1 MIKHAHA
8 SQVWVD
14 LSTDDDQV
22 TLTIQDNGT
31 GFSREQPGSNGIGL
45 AGLRER
51 ITIAGGALTIS
62 STPKRGTILS
72 AQFPWPSDV
81 LAGEVIMIRVLIAED
96 HLMVRAGIRA
106 LLEKAGDIHVMGE
119 ASNGQEA
126 IEMTEALKPD
136 VLIMDIMMPRMNG
149 IQAAENIR
157 EMRLPTYI
165 LLLSMYSD
173 EGFVHQA
180 LQCGVKG
187 YVLKSSVSDELL
199 WAVRAVASG
208 KTYLSNPI
216 SEIVVE
222 SSIHPHTTLQDGDPL
237 SALSPRE
244 KEILQLIAEEHTSA
258 EIGKMLFISEKT
270 VEKHRTKLME
280 KLNVRNLAGLVRLAV
295 KYHLVDK

>member
-1 MIKHAHA
+1 
-8 SQVWVD
+8 
-14 LSTDDDQV
+14 
-22 TLTIQDNGT
+22 
-31 GFSREQPGSNGIGL
+31 
-45 AGLRER
+45 
-51 ITIAGGALTIS
+51 
-62 STPKRGTILS
+62 
-72 AQFPWPSDV
+72 
-81 LAGEVIMIRVLIAED
+81 MIRVLIAED

-126 IEMTEALKPD
+126 IEMTETLKPD

-149 IQAAENIR
+149 IQAAENLR
-157 EMRLPTYI
+157 DMKLPTRI

-173 EGFVHQA
+173 EGFVHQS
-180 LQCGVKG
+180 LQHGVKG

-199 WAVRAVASG
+199 WAVRAVANG
-208 KTYLSNPI
+208 KTYLSSPI

-222 SSIHPHTTLQDGDPL
+222 SAIHPHSAQQDSDPL
-237 SALSPRE
+237 SSLSPRE
-244 KEILQLIAEEHTSA
+244 KEILQLIAEEYTSA

-295 KYHLVDK
+295 KYHLVDRDA

>member
-1 MIKHAHA
+1 
-8 SQVWVD
+8 
-14 LSTDDDQV
+14 
-22 TLTIQDNGT
+22 
-31 GFSREQPGSNGIGL
+31 
-45 AGLRER
+45 
-51 ITIAGGALTIS
+51 
-62 STPKRGTILS
+62 
-72 AQFPWPSDV
+72 
-81 LAGEVIMIRVLIAED
+81 MIRVLIAED

-106 LLEKAGDIHVMGE
+106 LLEKAGDIHVLGE
-119 ASNGQEA
+119 AANGQEA
-126 IEMTEALKPD
+126 VEMTESLKPD

-157 EMRLPTYI
+157 EKRLPTYI

-187 YVLKSSVSDELL
+187 YVLKSSVSDELI
-199 WAVRAVASG
+199 WAVHAVANG
-208 KTYLSNPI
+208 KTYLSSPI

-222 SSIHPHTTLQDGDPL
+222 SSINPHSALQDGDPL
-237 SALSPRE
+237 SVLSPRE
-244 KEILQLIAEEHTSA
+244 KEILQLIAEEYTSA

-295 KYHLVDK
+295 KYHLVDRDA

>member
-1 MIKHAHA
+1 
-8 SQVWVD
+8 
-14 LSTDDDQV
+14 
-22 TLTIQDNGT
+22 
-31 GFSREQPGSNGIGL
+31 
-45 AGLRER
+45 
-51 ITIAGGALTIS
+51 
-62 STPKRGTILS
+62 
-72 AQFPWPSDV
+72 
-81 LAGEVIMIRVLIAED
+81 MIRVLIAED

-126 IEMTEALKPD
+126 IEMTEMLKPD

-149 IQAAENIR
+149 IQAAENLHD
-157 EMRLPTYI
+157 MKLPTRI

-180 LQCGVKG
+180 LQHGVKG

-208 KTYLSNPI
+208 KTYLSSPV

-222 SSIHPHTTLQDGDPL
+222 SAVHPHSAQQDSDPL
-237 SALSPRE
+237 SNLSPRE
-244 KEILQLIAEEHTSA
+244 KEILQLIAEEYTSA

-295 KYHLVDK
+295 KYHLVDRDA

>member
-1 MIKHAHA
+1 MIH
-8 SQVWVD
+8 
-14 LSTDDDQV
+14 
-22 TLTIQDNGT
+22 
-31 GFSREQPGSNGIGL
+31 
-45 AGLRER
+45 
-51 ITIAGGALTIS
+51 
-62 STPKRGTILS
+62 
-72 AQFPWPSDV
+72 
-81 LAGEVIMIRVLIAED
+81 VLIAED

-106 LLEKAGDIHVMGE
+106 LLEKSGDIHVMGE

-157 EMRLPTYI
+157 EMKLPTFI

-180 LQCGVKG
+180 LQYGVKG

-199 WAVRAVASG
+199 QAVRTVAGG
-208 KTYLSNPI
+208 KTFFSSPI
-216 SEIVVE
+216 SEIVAE
-222 SSIHPHTTLQDGDPL
+222 SSANPRSTLPDGDPL
-237 SALSPRE
+237 SNLSPRE
-244 KEILQLIAEEHTSA
+244 KEILQLIAEEYTSA
-258 EIGKMLFISEKT
+258 EIGKMLFIAEKT

-295 KYHLVDK
+295 KYHLVDKDS

>member
-1 MIKHAHA
+1 
-8 SQVWVD
+8 
-14 LSTDDDQV
+14 
-22 TLTIQDNGT
+22 
-31 GFSREQPGSNGIGL
+31 
-45 AGLRER
+45 
-51 ITIAGGALTIS
+51 
-62 STPKRGTILS
+62 
-72 AQFPWPSDV
+72 
-81 LAGEVIMIRVLIAED
+81 MIRVLIAED

-295 KYHLVDK
+295 KYHLVDRDG

>member
-1 MIKHAHA
+1 
-8 SQVWVD
+8 
-14 LSTDDDQV
+14 
-22 TLTIQDNGT
+22 
-31 GFSREQPGSNGIGL
+31 
-45 AGLRER
+45 
-51 ITIAGGALTIS
+51 
-62 STPKRGTILS
+62 
-72 AQFPWPSDV
+72 
-81 LAGEVIMIRVLIAED
+81 MIRVLIAED

-126 IEMTEALKPD
+126 IEMTESLKPD

-157 EMRLPTYI
+157 EMKLPTHI

-216 SEIVVE
+216 AEIVVE
-222 SSIHPHTTLQDGDPL
+222 STIHPHATLQDGDPL

-295 KYHLVDK
+295 KYHLVDRDR

>member
-1 MIKHAHA
+1 
-8 SQVWVD
+8 
-14 LSTDDDQV
+14 
-22 TLTIQDNGT
+22 
-31 GFSREQPGSNGIGL
+31 
-45 AGLRER
+45 
-51 ITIAGGALTIS
+51 
-62 STPKRGTILS
+62 
-72 AQFPWPSDV
+72 
-81 LAGEVIMIRVLIAED
+81 MIRVLIAED

-106 LLEKAGDIHVMGE
+106 LLEKAGDIHVLGE

-126 IEMTEALKPD
+126 IEMAEELKPD

-157 EMRLPTYI
+157 GMKLPTQV
-165 LLLSMYSD
+165 LLLSMYAD

-199 WAVRAVASG
+199 WAVRAVAG
-208 KTYLSNPI
+208 GQTYLSSPI

-222 SSIHPHTTLQDGDPL
+222 SAINPRSTLQNSDPF
-237 SALSPRE
+237 SSLSPRE
-244 KEILQLIAEEHTSA
+244 KEILQLIAEEYTSA

-270 VEKHRTKLME
+270 VEKHRARLME
-280 KLNVRNLAGLVRLAV
+280 KLNVRNLAGLVRMAI